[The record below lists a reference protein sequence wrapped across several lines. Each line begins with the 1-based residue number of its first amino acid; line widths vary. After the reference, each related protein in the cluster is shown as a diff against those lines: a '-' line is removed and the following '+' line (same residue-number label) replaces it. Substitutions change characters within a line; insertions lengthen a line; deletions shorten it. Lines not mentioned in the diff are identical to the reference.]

1 LLLLQVVFPNLE
13 RLELSSID
21 LEDVQHNQ
29 HRATSSSC
37 RLENM
42 QSTSR
47 FQNLSRLKVQGS
59 SSIKYLLSFSTARF
73 MGQLKHLEILEC
85 KVMEEIIVTEES
97 GVVEERI
104 IPKMVL
110 FNRLEFLHLNDLP
123 ALKRFCIGSNIEF
136 PSLKQLHINGCP
148 KLKTFLFKPVSSSMT
163 VGKELV
169 EMNAKDN
176 PHTVVQ
182 PFFNEEVNP
191 FYLSFFLLLFFFFSF
206 SFSFFFIKKKF

>member
-13 RLELSSID
+13 RLELSTID

-29 HRATSSSC
+29 HRATNSSC

-47 FQNLSRLKVQGS
+47 FQNLSRLEVQGS
-59 SSIKYLLSFSTARF
+59 SNIKYLLSFSTARF
-73 MGQLKHLEILEC
+73 MGQLKHLHIFEC

-104 IPKMVL
+104 PKLVL
-110 FNRLEFLHLNDLP
+110 FSQLECLILKDLP
-123 ALKRFCIGSNIEF
+123 MLKRFCIGSNIEF
-136 PSLKQLHINGCP
+136 PSLKQLWIERCP
-148 KLKTFLFKPVSSSMT
+148 KLKTFICKPVSSGMT
-163 VGKELV
+163 FGKELV

-176 PHTVVQ
+176 PHTAMQ
-182 PFFNEEVNP
+182 PFFNEEVNL
-191 FYLSFFLLLFFFFSF
+191 FLLISLSLSFFLFFFF
-206 SFSFFFIKKKF
+206 FFFLNFILNF

>member
-37 RLENM
+37 RLDNM

-47 FQNLSRLKVQGS
+47 FQNLSRLEVQGS

-73 MGQLKHLEILEC
+73 MGQLKHLHIFKC
-85 KVMEEIIVTEES
+85 KVMEEIIVTEEL

-104 IPKMVL
+104 IPKVVL
-110 FNRLEFLHLNDLP
+110 FSHLEFLDLIDLP
-123 ALKRFCIGSNIEF
+123 VLKRFCIGSNIEF

-148 KLKTFLFKPVSSSMT
+148 KLKTFIFKPVSSGMA

-176 PHTVVQ
+176 PRTAVQ

-191 FYLSFFLLLFFFFSF
+191 FYLSFFLLLFFFFLF
-206 SFSFFFIKKKF
+206 LFLFFL